1 MFYLYRTIHSERN
14 FDMKKILFFDVDGTL
29 YNSEKKL
36 PESAKSALLEARR
49 KGYELAIA
57 TGRAPF
63 MIQSLLEEL
72 DINTYVTFNGQ
83 YVVYQGEIVYADGIE
98 KDELAKIIAFGEA
111 RNEPVVFLDDKQ
123 MIASVGNHDK
133 VAESLN
139 TLKYPYPKLD
149 SSYYMQHNVYQTLI
163 FMEEKDEP
171 LYREAFPNV
180 KFVRW
185 HRYSCDILPKGG
197 SKAAG
202 IEKLLAKMGLT
213 LKDAIAFGDG
223 LNDVEMLEAVGTSV
237 AMGNGHEDAK
247 AVATHIADHVD
258 KDGLAKMM
266 RQLNII

>member
-1 MFYLYRTIHSERN
+1 MN
-14 FDMKKILFFDVDGTL
+14 KILFFDVDGTL

-36 PESAKSALLEARR
+36 PASAKEALFEARR

-63 MIQSLLEEL
+63 MIQPLLEEL

-83 YVVYQGEIVYADGIE
+83 YVVYQGEVVYTNGIE
-98 KDELAKIIAFGEA
+98 RDELAKIIAFGEA
-111 RNEPVVFLDDKQ
+111 RNEPVVFLDDQQ
-123 MIASVGNHDK
+123 MIASVGNNNM
-133 VAESLN
+133 VEESLN
-139 TLKYPYPKLD
+139 TLKYPYPALD
-149 SSYYMQHNVYQTLI
+149 STYYMQNNVYQTLI

-171 LYREAFPNV
+171 LYCEAFPNV
-180 KFVRW
+180 QFVRW

-202 IEKLLAKMGLT
+202 IEKVLERMELT

-223 LNDVEMLEAVGTSV
+223 INDIEMLQAVGTSV
-237 AMGNGHEDAK
+237 AMGNGHERVK

-258 KDGLAKMM
+258 EDGLAKIM
-266 RQLNII
+266 RKLAII

>member
-1 MFYLYRTIHSERN
+1 
-14 FDMKKILFFDVDGTL
+14 MKKILFFDVDGTL
-29 YNSEKKL
+29 YNSEKIL
-36 PESAKSALLEARR
+36 PASAKEALFEARR
-49 KGYELAIA
+49 NGYELAIA

-63 MIQSLLEEL
+63 MIQTLLEEL

-83 YVVYQGEIVYADGIE
+83 YVVYRGEVVYTNGVE

-123 MIASVGNHDK
+123 MIASVENNDM

-139 TLKYPYPKLD
+139 TLKYQYPNLD
-149 SSYYMQHNVYQTLI
+149 STYYMQNDVYQTLI
-163 FMEEKDEP
+163 FMEEKDEY

-180 KFVRW
+180 QFVRW

-202 IEKLLAKMGLT
+202 IEKVLEKMGLT
-213 LKDAIAFGDG
+213 LNDAIAFGDG
-223 LNDVEMLEAVGTSV
+223 MNDIEMLQAVGTGV
-237 AMGNGHEDAK
+237 AMGNGHERVK
-247 AVATHIADHVD
+247 AVATHIAEHVD
-258 KDGLAKMM
+258 EDGLAKMM